1 MYTESGCPIPSW
13 AFPLAR
19 TSCQETVCL
28 GHIALSGCSGLP
40 AFSWSFHAVVCAHW
54 CVRPQQQ
61 SELMQLQ
68 EKSCFTLALRNEWL
82 LYCKSIVHVVYRS
95 MRALHIFT
103 ITVVTVEFGVVRV
116 RAFSVLQEILQKQ
129 SVPLR
134 RKKKSKLVIP
144 DARNLQYAKQFL
156 TFLSK

>member
-1 MYTESGCPIPSW
+1 
-13 AFPLAR
+13 
-19 TSCQETVCL
+19 
-28 GHIALSGCSGLP
+28 
-40 AFSWSFHAVVCAHW
+40 
-54 CVRPQQQ
+54 
-61 SELMQLQ
+61 
-68 EKSCFTLALRNEWL
+68 
-82 LYCKSIVHVVYRS
+82 
-95 MRALHIFT
+95 MRALHILT

>member
-1 MYTESGCPIPSW
+1 M
-13 AFPLAR
+13 
-19 TSCQETVCL
+19 TSVL
-28 GHIALSGCSGLP
+28 
-40 AFSWSFHAVVCAHW
+40 
-54 CVRPQQQ
+54 QQH
-61 SELMQLQ
+61 
-68 EKSCFTLALRNEWL
+68 
-82 LYCKSIVHVVYRS
+82 IVHVVYRS
-95 MRALHIFT
+95 MRALHILT

-116 RAFSVLQEILQKQ
+116 CAFSVLQEILQKQ

>member
-1 MYTESGCPIPSW
+1 
-13 AFPLAR
+13 
-19 TSCQETVCL
+19 
-28 GHIALSGCSGLP
+28 
-40 AFSWSFHAVVCAHW
+40 
-54 CVRPQQQ
+54 
-61 SELMQLQ
+61 
-68 EKSCFTLALRNEWL
+68 
-82 LYCKSIVHVVYRS
+82 
-95 MRALHIFT
+95 MRALHMFT

-134 RKKKSKLVIP
+134 KKKKSKLVIP

>member
-1 MYTESGCPIPSW
+1 M
-13 AFPLAR
+13 R
-19 TSCQETVCL
+19 T
-28 GHIALSGCSGLP
+28 
-40 AFSWSFHAVVCAHW
+40 
-54 CVRPQQQ
+54 
-61 SELMQLQ
+61 
-68 EKSCFTLALRNEWL
+68 
-82 LYCKSIVHVVYRS
+82 
-95 MRALHIFT
+95 LHIFT

>member
-1 MYTESGCPIPSW
+1 MTI
-13 AFPLAR
+13 
-19 TSCQETVCL
+19 V
-28 GHIALSGCSGLP
+28 
-40 AFSWSFHAVVCAHW
+40 
-54 CVRPQQQ
+54 
-61 SELMQLQ
+61 LQ
-68 EKSCFTLALRNEWL
+68 EH
-82 LYCKSIVHVVYRS
+82 IVRVVYRS

-116 RAFSVLQEILQKQ
+116 CAFSVLQEILQKQ
-129 SVPLR
+129 SVPL

>member
-1 MYTESGCPIPSW
+1 M
-13 AFPLAR
+13 
-19 TSCQETVCL
+19 TSVL
-28 GHIALSGCSGLP
+28 
-40 AFSWSFHAVVCAHW
+40 
-54 CVRPQQQ
+54 QQH
-61 SELMQLQ
+61 
-68 EKSCFTLALRNEWL
+68 
-82 LYCKSIVHVVYRS
+82 IVHVVYRS
-95 MRALHIFT
+95 MRALHILT